1 MIRRTPIATIGP
13 VFLGWF
19 KFCQS
24 NWLGLYLIPF
34 ILFATLLFGG
44 DARASTGPE
53 SAVSAAEATTP
64 VVDLAALKQFV
75 HDYWQQRFEQYAERV
90 NWRDYQWQIE
100 VTIPEAVSKLPPCR
114 QPYQAETVQVH
125 FPVGR
130 QRLRL
135 RCPDTPGWFITTRS
149 QVSVLMPVVVTRIAL
164 DPEHYLQAGDLAVTQ
179 ILLTAQQGDVLT
191 DLAQAVGRR
200 PQRALRAG
208 QPVRNKMLEAALL
221 VRKGD
226 KVSLTMVEGG
236 LSISMEGTALQD
248 GQKGEIISIKN
259 EKSGK
264 NISATVSGPGQLQI
278 LNEPL
283 PVPPHQ

>member
-1 MIRRTPIATIGP
+1 MIRRTPTATIGP

-24 NWLGLYLIPF
+24 NWFGLHLIPF

-44 DARASTGPE
+44 DVRASTGPE
-53 SAVSAAEATTP
+53 PAVSAAEATTP
-64 VVDLAALKQFV
+64 VVDPAALKQFV

-114 QPYQAETVQVH
+114 QPYQAESVQVH

-283 PVPPHQ
+283 PAPPHQ